1 MKKRKLHSELL
12 RRSPWIFDGEMMIM
26 VMMVMM
32 VMMVV
37 MVVITRMMMPKRKT
51 RKKC

>member
-32 VMMVV
+32 VV